1 MDRSGSLIGAG
12 GVVMSS
18 AGSADN
24 CKSLTAFG
32 PCLNAR
38 ASVVSKQV
46 GADPHLPGPGQCK
59 KSVLLFNQN
68 IISASIS

>member
-18 AGSADN
+18 ASSSDS
-24 CKSLTAFG
+24 KSLTAFG

-59 KSVLLFNQN
+59 KSVRLFNQN
-68 IISASIS
+68 IF